1 MWNLRIILT
10 SDEVDSKALVKYER
24 VFVEG
29 PTPSQSETIE
39 VIFADCPP
47 GRGLGGGAHRVVCV
61 PSLVVVVPYYVY
73 MAFENI
79 LVWNM
84 WGLNFRDRCG
94 TLRDLVVDEM
104 LSMICLLETKLAS
117 RM

>member
-29 PTPSQSETIE
+29 LTPSQSETIE

-47 GRGLGGGAHRVVCV
+47 GRGLGGGH
-61 PSLVVVVPYYVY
+61 
-73 MAFENI
+73 
-79 LVWNM
+79 
-84 WGLNFRDRCG
+84 
-94 TLRDLVVDEM
+94 
-104 LSMICLLETKLAS
+104 
-117 RM
+117 